1 MIRKLSFALLVLLP
15 ASVAPALAQSEL
27 EARLRDALRQ
37 ATAQARTLED
47 ENARLKAQQSQ
58 LESQLALLRQQV
70 EAAASQATAADRS
83 SELERAYRAA
93 VDEFNQ
99 RLQQERDQV
108 IRSLEAMEK
117 WKTAYNEAAAV
128 ARSRET
134 EREQL
139 AGQLRAAAER
149 EAVCRERNEAL
160 FTVGNEILD
169 RWQETG
175 WADILAAKEPFLGL
189 KRVELENL
197 AQDEAD
203 RLLDNRLSTITAA
216 PAPAAPAA
224 EPAR

>member
-1 MIRKLSFALLVLLP
+1 LL
-15 ASVAPALAQSEL
+15 AGTAPAEAQSDL

-47 ENARLKAQQSQ
+47 ENARLKAQQGQ

-70 EAAASQATAADRS
+70 EAAGSQAGATDRS
-83 SELERAYRAA
+83 AELERAYRSA

-117 WKTAYNEAAAV
+117 WKAAYGEAAAV
-128 ARSRET
+128 ARNREA

-139 AGQLRAAAER
+139 AGELRAAAES
-149 EAVCRERNEAL
+149 EALCREKNEAL
-160 FTVGNEILD
+160 FTAGNEILD
-169 RWQETG
+169 RWQSTG

-203 RLLDNRLSTITAA
+203 RLLDSRLRAATAA

>member
-1 MIRKLSFALLVLLP
+1 MSRNIYFLLVVLLL
-15 ASVAPALAQSEL
+15 AGTAPAVAQSDL

-47 ENARLKAQQSQ
+47 ENARLKAQQGQ

-70 EAAASQATAADRS
+70 EAAGSQAAATDRS
-83 SELERAYRAA
+83 AELERAYRSA

-117 WKTAYNEAAAV
+117 WKAAYGEAAAV
-128 ARSRET
+128 ARNREA

-139 AGQLRAAAER
+139 AGQLRAAAES
-149 EAVCRERNEAL
+149 EALCREKNEAL

-169 RWQETG
+169 RWQSTG
-175 WADILAAKEPFLGL
+175 WADMLAAKEPFLGL

-203 RLLDNRLSTITAA
+203 RLLDSRLRAATAV

-224 EPAR
+224 EPTR

>member
-1 MIRKLSFALLVLLP
+1 MSRNIYFLLVALLL
-15 ASVAPALAQSEL
+15 AGTAPAEAQSDL

-47 ENARLKAQQSQ
+47 ENARLKAQQGQ

-70 EAAASQATAADRS
+70 EAAGSQAAATDRS
-83 SELERAYRAA
+83 AELERAYRSA

-117 WKTAYNEAAAV
+117 WKAAYGEAAAV
-128 ARSRET
+128 ARNREA

-139 AGQLRAAAER
+139 AGQLRAAAES
-149 EAVCRERNEAL
+149 EALCREKNEAL
-160 FTVGNEILD
+160 FTAGNEILD
-169 RWQETG
+169 RWQSTG

-203 RLLDNRLSTITAA
+203 RLLDSRLRAATAA